1 MKTKQHRRQFTLL
14 ACLVTIQTS
23 GFVSANAERELLIKV
38 SAEKMDAI
46 IIANNGDTGTCGCFI
61 GEDGL
66 AVFHLLTFAK
76 PKAPDSYSLGNGDQL
91 KPPALRWFSAELGIA
106 IVKFDY
112 RPKVVIEPGAEVLAV
127 GTQVAI
133 LDPQL
138 GGPVAIGPVTQIT
151 REIVANCLRLEYSP
165 QFSVGAGLPA
175 GGKNLVAPGS
185 PIIDSEG
192 KLRGIYSNSRNLR
205 TQTLLNGVAT
215 DQWFAGIEAAR
226 TAKAGMP
233 IPLPPELN
241 PYDPASDHPDYRS
254 AAIAASRGEFAEG
267 IKHVRNALKAHPES
281 PMLHSLHFDIAIAA
295 GMNDE
300 LLALAEARKPP
311 AGASDAEQ
319 VAYHASLAKALGRI
333 GDQAG
338 AGEALRKGL
347 EIAPKEEHGFR
358 EEYSSWLEREGRFD
372 EALRYIR
379 EASEATPAN
388 ILFLKRQQRL
398 LIQLKR
404 WDEEAKVSERID
416 ELEELYRPTSSIDLR
431 PRKR

>member
-14 ACLVTIQTS
+14 ACLVTIQAS
-23 GFVSANAERELLIKV
+23 GFASADAERDLLLKV
-38 SAEKMDAI
+38 SAEKVDAM
-46 IIANNGDTGTCGCFI
+46 IIASGRDWSSYGCFI

-66 AVFHLLTFAK
+66 AVLNLRVFGNLE
-76 PKAPDSYSLGNGDQL
+76 APEKYFMISREEL
-91 KPPALRWFSAELGIA
+91 KPPTLRWFSDELGIA
-106 IVKFDY
+106 IAKFDY
-112 RPKVVIEPGAEVLAV
+112 KPKVFIEPCAEALTL
-127 GTQVAI
+127 GTQLAI
-133 LDPQL
+133 LDPEL
-138 GGPVAIGPVTQIT
+138 EGPVAIGPVTQIT
-151 REIVANCLRLEYSP
+151 METPGNLLHAANAP
-165 QFSVGAGLPA
+165 NFSVGAGLPGGRRILA
-175 GGKNLVAPGS
+175 GTGY
-185 PIIDSEG
+185 PIIDSQG
-192 KLRGIYSNSRNLR
+192 RLRGNFAASKDLSI
-205 TQTLLNGVAT
+205 QILLDGVAT
-215 DQWFAGIEAAR
+215 SEWFAEI
-226 TAKAGMP
+226 AKAKDSKEKIP
-233 IPLPPELN
+233 IPLPPDLN
-241 PYDPASDHPDYRS
+241 PYDPAAYHPDYRGALIALS
-254 AAIAASRGEFAEG
+254 RDDFDEAIKRVQ
-267 IKHVRNALKAHPES
+267 IALKAHPDS
-281 PMLHSLHFDIAIAA
+281 PLLHSLHFDIANMG
-295 GMNDE
+295 GMIDK
-300 LLALAEARKPP
+300 LPALAEATKPP
-311 AGASDAEQ
+311 AGASDAELL
-319 VAYHASLAKALGRI
+319 AYHASLAKALGRI